1 MAPSSS
7 YIEFSDSYRATV
19 NTFSSVVASTSCFI
33 HLLSNCFDISDI
45 VELLKVLKKECKL
58 VTVKAR

>member
-1 MAPSSS
+1 VAPSSS

-19 NTFSSVVASTSCFI
+19 NTFSSVEASTSCFR
-33 HLLSNCFDISDI
+33 HLLSFDISDI

-58 VTVKAR
+58 VSVKAR